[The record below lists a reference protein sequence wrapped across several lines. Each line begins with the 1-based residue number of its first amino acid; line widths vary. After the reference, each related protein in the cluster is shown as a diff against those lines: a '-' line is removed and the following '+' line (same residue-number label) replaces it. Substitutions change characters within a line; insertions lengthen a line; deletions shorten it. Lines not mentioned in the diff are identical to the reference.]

1 MRKWLEGIALLALGL
16 HIAITLLALIGA
28 EKLPE
33 KIPIHFDVK
42 GRPNGWGS
50 PAMILL
56 LPAIT
61 VFIYLLFTV
70 VTRFPGAFNYPV
82 KVTSLNR
89 QRLQNLVLDLMAWLK
104 AEVVTLLT
112 WMQWVMIEVAR
123 HPEKHMPAM
132 TVAAFVVVFATVTF
146 YIVQLFKAGKE
157 PLRS

>member
-16 HIAITLLALIGA
+16 TISVTVLALAGPA
-28 EKLPE
+28 PLPE
-33 KIPIHFDVK
+33 RIPIHFDVM
-42 GRPNGWGS
+42 GRPNAWGS

-56 LPAIT
+56 LPGVTI
-61 VFIYLLFTV
+61 FIYLLFTV

-89 QRLQNLVLDLMAWLK
+89 QRLQNLALDLMAWLK
-104 AEVVTLLT
+104 AEVVSLLT
-112 WMQWVMIEVAR
+112 WMQWVTIEVAR

-146 YIVQLFKAGKE
+146 YMVQMFKSGRD
-157 PLRS
+157 PLRP